1 MSTKVHVHL
10 FYGADPR
17 FYRPG
22 DNIGCLYGYHHA
34 ESDAF
39 ALTYSQDARESK
51 PVKLLRRALKAA
63 LGFDF
68 IHTWRNRAE
77 MLRSDVIW
85 THTEQEH
92 LSAALMLL
100 LSGRKQGV
108 EGSPLL
114 LAQSVW
120 LLDKWP
126 GYGLLRRWFYRKLL
140 ARADLLTTLASEN
153 AQLCQTYLGREAE
166 HVYYGLNT
174 RDFPVETPTEWTP
187 HTPIRIAAIG
197 NDRDRDWT
205 SLIKAFGNDARY
217 TVKLATRR
225 RIPAS
230 LRAENVEIALFSGLK
245 KQRELYDWADVIV
258 VPLRPN
264 THASGITVMLEAAAV
279 GKPMVVTNV
288 GAVQDYFPAG
298 EASYVP
304 PFNPQALRDA
314 VDRLAAEPLEALRQA
329 RAAAAGLLSRDLTT
343 QHFAMQH
350 VRLTQEMLR
359 RQARSL
365 GRTATAG
372 SADDAATHPAMPAQ
386 AAREVREARD
396 ASRSA
401 APVSSVSSSVAKQTQ
416 VHLPPQT
423 PSRRQASTLLDR
435 GQRPSRGGF

>member
-34 ESDAF
+34 QSDAF

-85 THTEQEH
+85 THTEQEW

-100 LSGRKQGV
+100 LSGRKAGA
-108 EGSPLL
+108 EASPLL

-126 GYGLLRRWFYRKLL
+126 SYGILRSWLYRKLMS
-140 ARADLLTTLASEN
+140 RADQLTTLASEN
-153 AQLCQTYLGREAE
+153 AELCQRYFGCNATPLL
-166 HVYYGLNT
+166 YGLNT
-174 RDFPVETPTEWTP
+174 QDFPVKTPTEWTP

-197 NDRDRDWT
+197 NDRDRDWET
-205 SLIKAFGNDARY
+205 LIKAFGNDARY

-225 RIPAS
+225 RISAS
-230 LRAENVEIALFSGLK
+230 LRAPNVEIALFSGIK
-245 KQRELYDWADVIV
+245 KQHELYDWADVIV

-264 THASGITVMLEAAAV
+264 SHASGITVMLEAAAV

-288 GAVQDYFPAG
+288 GALQDYFPAG
-298 EASYVP
+298 EVAYIP
-304 PFNPQALRDA
+304 PFDPQALRET
-314 VDRLAAEPLEALRQA
+314 VDQLAASPLDALRQA
-329 RAAAAGLLSRDLTT
+329 QAAAAGLLSRDLTT
-343 QHFAMQH
+343 QNYAMQH
-350 VRLTQEMLR
+350 VRITQEMLR
-359 RQARSL
+359 ARAASR
-365 GRTATAG
+365 GRVAPDTSDAAATA
-372 SADDAATHPAMPAQ
+372 P
-386 AAREVREARD
+386 R
-396 ASRSA
+396 A
-401 APVSSVSSSVAKQTQ
+401 APAAAAVNQPVRVRAGSQGQ
-416 VHLPPQT
+416 VQGQG
-423 PSRRQASTLLDR
+423 QAQR
-435 GQRPSRGGF
+435 QRPASQSRGGL